1 MDHESAAFLPEAL
14 ILDIDEIDDQHA
26 GLFARLA
33 HLKEHCIAANGL
45 PPGEG
50 CALLEA
56 LRDHCATEERL
67 AAEAGLDFA
76 EHATKHQAM
85 LRCIGHAIEQVL
97 IGKNDA
103 FSLIRYLEYWF
114 ERHIHDEDVPFG
126 ERLHRGD
133 AILPCWSPESF
144 AAARQ
149 VA

>member
-14 ILDIDEIDDQHA
+14 ILDIEEIDDQHA

-33 HLKEHCIAANGL
+33 HLKEHCIEANGL

-56 LRDHCATEERL
+56 LRDHCATEEQL
-67 AAEAGLDFA
+67 AVEAGIDFSM
-76 EHATKHQAM
+76 HANKHQAM
-85 LRCIGHAIEQVL
+85 LSCIGHAIEQVL

-126 ERLHRGD
+126 EQLHATGGI
-133 AILPCWSPESF
+133 ALPWSAEPRAEVRQ
-144 AAARQ
+144 AA
-149 VA
+149 